1 MSSFSSVMGSVTM
14 VCRRFLPEQVVVRA
28 AVVDQ
33 QMVVVDRV
41 DVVVETEVVVD
52 VVTKNN
58 RGSLARRAN
67 FYLYITFYFK
77 NIKWGIRRR

>member
-67 FYLYITFYFK
+67 FYF
-77 NIKWGIRRR
+77 

>member
-41 DVVVETEVVVD
+41 DVVVETDVVVD

-67 FYLYITFYFK
+67 FFI
-77 NIKWGIRRR
+77 

>member
-67 FYLYITFYFK
+67 FLYINFYYK
-77 NIKWGIRRR
+77 YIY

>member
-1 MSSFSSVMGSVTM
+1 M

-41 DVVVETEVVVD
+41 DVVVETDVVVD

-67 FYLYITFYFK
+67 FFI
-77 NIKWGIRRR
+77 

>member
-1 MSSFSSVMGSVTM
+1 MGSVTM

-52 VVTKNN
+52 VVTKNK

-67 FYLYITFYFK
+67 F
-77 NIKWGIRRR
+77 